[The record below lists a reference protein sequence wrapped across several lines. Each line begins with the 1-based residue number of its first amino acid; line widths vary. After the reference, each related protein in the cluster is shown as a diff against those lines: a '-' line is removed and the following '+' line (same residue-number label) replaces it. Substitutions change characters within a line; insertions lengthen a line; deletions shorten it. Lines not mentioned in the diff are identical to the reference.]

1 MKYAPGYDPTKRPQ
15 PDYRMELIETL
26 ADLADYQIAAGCYE
40 EAQATL
46 ARLRRVAN

>member
-1 MKYAPGYDPTKRPQ
+1 MKHADIDPTKRPQ

-26 ADLADYQIAAGCYE
+26 ADLADYQIAAGCTE

-46 ARLRRVAN
+46 ARIKRVAM